1 MAPTHVRRLVAVAAT
16 AAAALA
22 VQVPVHAASGAGTWT
37 AITVPSG
44 RTTVLSGGSPSQMTV
59 AGTASPDVTTVNVYC
74 LRGVGAEATSLTV
87 ATSVPVTVGSF
98 QATVPV
104 PSSLGFGSVCRLR
117 ALPADVGVHDGYV
130 SSYSGPVLNLD
141 EWSRSTD
148 AGRVFGFFLEAGSG
162 TGEITA
168 AGGGKCASSLMN
180 TVESDL
186 LADPG
191 SPGCMFALG
200 NTDVTDTGSGLVVDG
215 HLSYLPYGEFQHSLP
230 SARELSVSVHAQA
243 SGAVTWTESATVERC
258 AGTDQFP
265 PPGSC
270 TSMVSTGVEF
280 RRTGTLLAGG
290 HQVRVRDTFTSTDSR
305 RHVLSL
311 AYGMSTTPPATG
323 GLGYHF
329 PAHGA
334 GFATPVPGQV
344 VQGLGTRAATML
356 VRSDRFSVEG
366 DPRADTRAIT
376 WSRAPSHVAVS
387 PTDVS
392 AFELAYGLTVPKG
405 GSAHLGFADSEAVTT
420 AAASALGARG
430 AADMMPDPRI
440 TSPSNHGHVAGTT
453 TRVKGTVRAGANG
466 LPVAVTVNGHRAT
479 LTARSGTTATF
490 AVTFRESLGR
500 HTLTAVA
507 RDAAGNTRRTSITVT
522 NR

>member
-1 MAPTHVRRLVAVAAT
+1 
-16 AAAALA
+16 
-22 VQVPVHAASGAGTWT
+22 
-37 AITVPSG
+37 
-44 RTTVLSGGSPSQMTV
+44 
-59 AGTASPDVTTVNVYC
+59 
-74 LRGVGAEATSLTV
+74 
-87 ATSVPVTVGSF
+87 
-98 QATVPV
+98 
-104 PSSLGFGSVCRLR
+104 
-117 ALPADVGVHDGYV
+117 
-130 SSYSGPVLNLD
+130 
-141 EWSRSTD
+141 
-148 AGRVFGFFLEAGSG
+148 
-162 TGEITA
+162 
-168 AGGGKCASSLMN
+168 
-180 TVESDL
+180 
-186 LADPG
+186 
-191 SPGCMFALG
+191 
-200 NTDVTDTGSGLVVDG
+200 
-215 HLSYLPYGEFQHSLP
+215 
-230 SARELSVSVHAQA
+230 
-243 SGAVTWTESATVERC
+243 
-258 AGTDQFP
+258 
-265 PPGSC
+265 
-270 TSMVSTGVEF
+270 
-280 RRTGTLLAGG
+280 
-290 HQVRVRDTFTSTDSR
+290 
-305 RHVLSL
+305 
-311 AYGMSTTPPATG
+311 
-323 GLGYHF
+323 
-329 PAHGA
+329 
-334 GFATPVPGQV
+334 

-420 AAASALGARG
+420 AAASTLGARG

>member
-1 MAPTHVRRLVAVAAT
+1 MAPTHVRRLVAVAGT
-16 AAAALA
+16 AALALA

-37 AITVPSG
+37 KITVPSG
-44 RTTVLSGGSPSQMTV
+44 RTTVLSGGSPGQMTV
-59 AGTASPDVTTVNVYC
+59 AGTASPDVTAVNVYC
-74 LRGVGAEATSLTV
+74 LRGAGAEATALTV
-87 ATSVPVTVGSF
+87 ATSVAVTTGAF

-117 ALPADVGVHDGYV
+117 ALPGDVGVHDAYV
-130 SSYSGPVLNLD
+130 SSYAGPVLNLD

-148 AGRVFGFFLEAGSG
+148 AGRVFGFFLQAGSG

-168 AGGGKCASSLMN
+168 SGGGKCASAQLA
-180 TVESDL
+180 TVEGDF

-200 NTDVTDTGSGLVVDG
+200 NSDVTDTGSGLVVDG
-215 HLSYLPYGEFQHSLP
+215 HLAYLPYGEFQHSLP
-230 SARELSVSVHAQA
+230 STRELSVSVHAQA
-243 SGAVTWTESATVERC
+243 SGAVTWRESATVERC

-280 RRTGTLLAGG
+280 QRTGTMLPSG

-311 AYGMSTTPPATG
+311 AYGMATTPPATG

-329 PAHGA
+329 PGHAA
-334 GFATPVPGQV
+334 GFAAPVTGQV

-366 DPRADTRAIT
+366 DPGADTRAIT
-376 WSRAPSHVAVS
+376 WSRAPSHVAIS

-392 AFELAYGLTVPKG
+392 AFELTYALTVPKG
-405 GSAHLGFADSEAVTT
+405 GAAHLGFADSEALTT
-420 AAASALGARG
+420 EAAPPLGARG
-430 AADMMPDPRI
+430 AADMMPVPRI
-440 TSPSNHGHVAGTT
+440 TAPSDHSHVTGTT
-453 TRVKGTVRAGANG
+453 TTVKGSVRAGANG

-479 LTARSGTTATF
+479 LTRRSGTTATF
-490 AVTFRESLGR
+490 AVTFKEPLGK

-507 RDAAGNTRRTSITVT
+507 RDAAGNTLRTSITVT